1 MDISHEDNGK
11 KGMFFIKN
19 DNEIR
24 AALTYTYAGND
35 KVILDHTEV
44 DDSLRGQNIG
54 LKLVTASVE
63 FMRKNKL
70 KAIPL
75 CPFANSVFKKH
86 SDYSDVLA

>member
-1 MDISHEDNGK
+1 MDIAHEDNGK

-19 DNEIR
+19 NNKIG

-44 DDSLRGQNIG
+44 DDSLRGRSIG

-63 FMRKNKL
+63 FMRKNEL

-75 CPFANSVFKKH
+75 CPFANSVFKKR
-86 SDYSDVLA
+86 SDFSDVLA